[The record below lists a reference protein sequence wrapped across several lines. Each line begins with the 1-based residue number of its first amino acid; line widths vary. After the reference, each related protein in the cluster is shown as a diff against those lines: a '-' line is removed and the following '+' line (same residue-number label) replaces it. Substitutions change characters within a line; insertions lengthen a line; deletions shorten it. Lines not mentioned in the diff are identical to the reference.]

1 VDSRRRDI
9 SYAIG
14 MDTRPAR
21 EPQDLS
27 RFFVERAND
36 GDLDGL
42 MALYEPR
49 ALLAG
54 PKGQVFLGEDAIRDF
69 YGQFLATR
77 PKLEPG
83 QQREPVVEGE
93 LALTSTRLV
102 DGSVTVEIARR
113 QADGT
118 WRWVIDH
125 PFAAIQ

>member
-1 VDSRRRDI
+1 
-9 SYAIG
+9 
-14 MDTRPAR
+14 MDTRPAKD
-21 EPQDLS
+21 PKDLS

-54 PKGQVFLGEDAIRDF
+54 PEGRVFLGADAIRDF

-77 PKLEPG
+77 PKLHPG

-102 DGSVTVEIARR
+102 DGTVTVEIARR
-113 QADGT
+113 QEDGT

>member
-1 VDSRRRDI
+1 
-9 SYAIG
+9 
-14 MDTRPAR
+14 MDNRPAK

-27 RFFVERAND
+27 RFFVERANE

-54 PKGQVFLGEDAIRDF
+54 PEGRVFLGADAIRDF
-69 YGQFLATR
+69 YGRFLATR
-77 PKLEPG
+77 PKLQPG
-83 QQREPVVEGE
+83 RQREPVVEGE
-93 LALTSTRLV
+93 LALTSTRLG
-102 DGSVTVEIARR
+102 DGRVTVEIARR

-125 PFAAIQ
+125 PFGAITVQ

>member
-1 VDSRRRDI
+1 
-9 SYAIG
+9 
-14 MDTRPAR
+14 MDTRPAK
-21 EPQDLS
+21 EPKDLS

-36 GDLDGL
+36 GDLEGL

-54 PKGQVFLGEDAIRDF
+54 PEGRVFLGADAIRGF
-69 YGQFLATR
+69 YDHFLATR

-113 QADGT
+113 QEDGT